1 MARLL
6 LNLSAHHSTG
16 GADEEE
22 MKHAESSRPED
33 QPERKEV
40 SMKRQMV
47 SAVLI
52 LLVVAT
58 ASAVAETRGPKGVV
72 NINTASSD
80 QLQLLPRV
88 GPALAERII
97 DFRESN
103 GPFKRVD
110 EIVAVKGIGERS
122 LEQLRPHL
130 VVEGETTLKEK
141 VSLPRTS
148 SDGEKK

>member
-1 MARLL
+1 
-6 LNLSAHHSTG
+6 
-16 GADEEE
+16 
-22 MKHAESSRPED
+22 
-33 QPERKEV
+33 
-40 SMKRQMV
+40 MKRQLV

-52 LLVVAT
+52 LLMVAT
-58 ASAVAETRGPKGVV
+58 ASAVAETGGTKGVV
-72 NINTASSD
+72 NINTASSEE
-80 QLQLLPRV
+80 LQLLPRV

-103 GPFKRVD
+103 GPFKRVE

-130 VVEGETTLKEK
+130 VVKGETTLKEK